1 MTNNSILFDSTF
13 ALSNI
18 KNSTNGKDSISY
30 RGLGGNWQGN
40 GDIPWHKMVTRCMVG
55 RVE

>member
-18 KNSTNGKDSISY
+18 KNSTNGKYSISY
-30 RGLGGNWQGN
+30 RGLGGNWQGD
-40 GDIPWHKMVTRCMVG
+40 GDILGTKWIQGVWWG
-55 RVE
+55 A